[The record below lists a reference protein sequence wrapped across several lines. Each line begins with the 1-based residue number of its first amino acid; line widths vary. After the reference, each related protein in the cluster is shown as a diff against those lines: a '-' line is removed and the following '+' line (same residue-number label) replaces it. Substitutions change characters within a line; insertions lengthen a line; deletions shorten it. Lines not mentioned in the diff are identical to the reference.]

1 MTVVFSVVALILGYL
16 LCFLMMRARR
26 GILEQELRAERER
39 SAVLESQNRRI
50 PELEA
55 EKQRNLDKIQVLG
68 EDRSRLSGMADRI
81 PILEKTLDGAQRRNE
96 ELRGAK
102 ESLEAELRAERSNFE
117 KLIEAK
123 EEFANQFEAIS
134 KRVLSTNSNSFLTLA
149 EQSLGKYQEAAK
161 GDLAQRQQ
169 AIQELVT
176 PLQTKIRDFE
186 QKVDEV
192 YRTEAAER
200 NSLRGEIKNLVELN
214 QQISKEASN
223 LAMALKGDTKKQGN
237 WGELILEKVLEFSGL
252 RKDQEYKLQVSQQD
266 GDGRRQQPD
275 AIIYLPENKH
285 IIVDAKVSLVAY
297 ERYVSAQ
304 TDEERAVALLDH
316 IGSVK
321 NHIKGLSDKNYPG
334 LPGLDAPDFTLLFM
348 PIESSFGLAIQADNE
363 LFQHAWDRKIV
374 IVSPSTL
381 LATLR
386 TISSIWKQE
395 RQTKN
400 AMDIADR
407 AGKMYDKFV
416 GFVEDMISV
425 GKRMDD
431 AKASY
436 SGAMNKLS
444 TGAGNLVRQ
453 SEQLKD
459 MGAKAIKQL
468 PTTLLDR
475 SGESQQID
483 SFENPA

>member
-1 MTVVFSVVALILGYL
+1 MDPMIVVFAMIA
-16 LCFLMMRARR
+16 FLAGSLSYIFVLTSKRR
-26 GILEQELRAERER
+26 TAERDLRSERER
-39 SAVLESQNRRI
+39 SAALESLTKRI
-50 PELEA
+50 PELEV
-55 EKQRNLDKIQVLG
+55 ERQRLNDKIQVLG

-81 PILEKTLDGAQRRNE
+81 PFLEKTLEGAQRRNE
-96 ELRGAK
+96 ELRAAK
-102 ESLEAELRAERSNFE
+102 ESLEAELKAEHSNFE
-117 KLIEAK
+117 RLKDAR
-123 EEFANQFEAIS
+123 EELSNQFEAIS
-134 KRVLSTNSNSFLTLA
+134 KRVLTTNSDSFLTLA
-149 EQSLGKYQEAAK
+149 QQSLGKYQEAAK
-161 GDLAQRQQ
+161 GDLEKRQQ

-252 RKDQEYKLQVSQQD
+252 RKGEEYKLQVSQQD
-266 GDGRRQQPD
+266 EDGKRQQPD

-297 ERYVSAQ
+297 DRFVSAQ
-304 TDEERAVALLDH
+304 SEEERSLALLEH
-316 IGSVK
+316 IASVK
-321 NHIKGLSDKNYPG
+321 NHIKLLSDKKYQS
-334 LPGLDAPDFTLLFM
+334 LPELDSPDFTLLFM

-363 LFQHAWDRKIV
+363 LFAYAWDRKIV

-400 AMDIADR
+400 ALEIADR

-416 GFVEDMISV
+416 GFIDDMISV
-425 GKRMDD
+425 GKKMDD
-431 AKASY
+431 AKTSY

-453 SEQLKD
+453 SEQLKE
-459 MGAKAIKQL
+459 MGAKATKQL
-468 PTTLLDR
+468 PGTLLDR
-475 SGESQQID
+475 AGELPLAD
-483 SFENPA
+483 

>member
-1 MTVVFSVVALILGYL
+1 MDPMIVVFALVAFFSG
-16 LCFLMMRARR
+16 FLAYIFMLTSKRR
-26 GILEQELRAERER
+26 VLDQELRSERER
-39 SAVLESQNRRI
+39 SAALESQNIRI
-50 PELEA
+50 PELET
-55 EKQRNLDKIQVLG
+55 ERQRILDKIQVLG
-68 EDRSRLSGMADRI
+68 EDRSRLSAMADRI
-81 PILEKTLDGAQRRNE
+81 PILEKTLEGAQRRNE

-102 ESLEAELRAERSNFE
+102 ESLEAELKAEHSNFE
-117 KLIEAK
+117 RLKEAR
-123 EEFANQFEAIS
+123 EELSNQFEAIS
-134 KRVLSTNSNSFLTLA
+134 KRVLTTNSDSFLTLA
-149 EQSLGKYQEAAK
+149 QQSLGKYQEAAK

-200 NSLRGEIKNLVELN
+200 NSLRGEIITLVKLN
-214 QQISKEASN
+214 EQISKEASN
-223 LAMALKGDTKKQGN
+223 LTMALKGDTKKQGN

-252 RKDQEYKLQVSQQD
+252 RKGDEYKLQVSQQD
-266 GDGRRQQPD
+266 DDGKRLQPD

-297 ERYVSAQ
+297 NRYVSAL
-304 TDEERAVALLDH
+304 TDDERGIALLEH
-316 IGSVK
+316 ITSVK
-321 NHIKGLSDKNYPG
+321 NHIKALSDKKYPS
-334 LPGLDAPDFTLLFM
+334 LPELDSPDFTLLFM
-348 PIESSFGLAIQADNE
+348 PIESSFGLAVQADNE
-363 LFQHAWDRKIV
+363 LFAYAWERKIV

-400 AMDIADR
+400 ALEIADR

-425 GKRMDD
+425 GKKMDD
-431 AKASY
+431 AKTSY
-436 SGAMNKLS
+436 GGAMNKLS
-444 TGAGNLVRQ
+444 SGAGNLVRQ
-453 SEQLKD
+453 SEQLKE
-459 MGAKAIKQL
+459 MGAKATKQL
-468 PTTLLDR
+468 PGTLLER
-475 SGESQQID
+475 AGELPLS
-483 SFENPA
+483 E